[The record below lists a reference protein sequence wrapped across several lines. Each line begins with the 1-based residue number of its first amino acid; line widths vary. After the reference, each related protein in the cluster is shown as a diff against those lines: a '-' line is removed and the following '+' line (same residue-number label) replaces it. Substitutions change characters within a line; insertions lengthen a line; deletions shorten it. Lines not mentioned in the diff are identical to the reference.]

1 VPKSIAIII
10 AKYSGILLASFLIL
24 WWAMFYSSLN
34 IPEVIPFTQIRV
46 YGLGLGGCI
55 LTVLILSQKELLK
68 KTPALSVVNLTL
80 LGTTICFIN
89 EVIFHFILSFTYDT
103 NKLYHFLE
111 GVVSMTTLC
120 AVLSFFVAFQ
130 LKTKRTGKLV
140 LFIAVFLILF
150 KGLTL
155 VFPSF
160 FAPRD

>member
-1 VPKSIAIII
+1 
-10 AKYSGILLASFLIL
+10 
-24 WWAMFYSSLN
+24 MFYSSLN

-68 KTPALSVVNLTL
+68 KTPTLSVVNLTL

-89 EVIFHFILSFTYDT
+89 EVIFHFILSFTDEVSRLFY
-103 NKLYHFLE
+103 FVE
-111 GVVSMTTLC
+111 GVTTTTTLC

>member
-1 VPKSIAIII
+1 
-10 AKYSGILLASFLIL
+10 
-24 WWAMFYSSLN
+24 
-34 IPEVIPFTQIRV
+34 
-46 YGLGLGGCI
+46 
-55 LTVLILSQKELLK
+55 LILSQKELLK
-68 KTPALSVVNLTL
+68 KTPTLSVVNLTL

-89 EVIFHFILSFTYDT
+89 EVIFHFILSFTDEVSRLFY
-103 NKLYHFLE
+103 FVE
-111 GVVSMTTLC
+111 GVTTTTTLC